1 MVIAPRPPRMDPRKK
16 GSEIL
21 MISIMSQPTEQHRD
35 KGTHTQKETMYRE
48 TSREKQSKRGP
59 NASML

>member
-35 KGTHTQKETMYRE
+35 KGTHTYTKRNNV
-48 TSREKQSKRGP
+48 SRNE
-59 NASML
+59 